1 MNMVESLVIL
11 CDSAPVGK
19 NSAIEAI
26 RMGSGLVALGD
37 TVQTTVV
44 LDGDAVL
51 MLAKN
56 ADPTAVNQDTYD
68 AVMEMADLSDLEMR
82 VVQEAL
88 DDAGLGKDDLRSYAK
103 LQAITRAELATMLS
117 SAGAAFRL

>member
-1 MNMVESLVIL
+1 MVDSLVIL

-26 RMGSGLVALGD
+26 RMGSGLMALGE

-51 MLAKN
+51 MLAKD
-56 ADPTAVNQDTYD
+56 ADPAAVNQDTYD
-68 AVMEMADLSDLEMR
+68 AVMEMADLSDLEIR

-88 DDAGLGKDDLRSYAK
+88 DEAGLGQDDLRSYGK
-103 LQAITRAELATMLS
+103 LQAISRAKLAAMLS

>member
-1 MNMVESLVIL
+1 MVDSLVIL

-26 RMGSGLVALGD
+26 RMGSGLVALGE

-44 LDGDAVL
+44 FDGDAVL

-56 ADPTAVNQDTYD
+56 ADPAAVNQDTYD
-68 AVMEMADLSDLEMR
+68 AVMEMADLSDLEIC
-82 VVQEAL
+82 EI
-88 DDAGLGKDDLRSYAK
+88 SC
-103 LQAITRAELATMLS
+103 
-117 SAGAAFRL
+117 

>member
-1 MNMVESLVIL
+1 MVDSLVIL

-26 RMGSGLVALGD
+26 RMGSGLVALGE

-44 LDGDAVL
+44 FDGDAVL

-56 ADPTAVNQDTYD
+56 ADPAAVGQDTYD
-68 AVMEMADLSDLEMR
+68 TVMEMADLSDLEIR

-88 DDAGLGKDDLRSYAK
+88 DEAGLGQEDLRSYGK
-103 LQAITRAELATMLS
+103 LQTISRAELAAILS